1 MEELTLERL
10 LAGINSDDADVRTQ
24 AWLAAGAVGAPAVK
38 PLAALMTDTAPVV
51 ARLAEEVSK
60 LRADKAPKKVV
71 TAKQQELE
79 QPLEVGRAAKRAIW
93 KIVRHVGRPGA
104 DDEKK
109 AVVAE
114 LIELLGPDQTAA
126 VRREAMWM
134 LSEIG
139 GDETVH
145 ALRQYPEILDDKEL
159 REDARCVVERIPGE
173 AALQALRAALDRAP
187 EDFKINIVQSLRARG
202 VDVPG
207 YPCQKLVPTRKTSV
221 KPAGR

>member
-1 MEELTLERL
+1 MEELTLKTL
-10 LAGINSDDADVRTQ
+10 LAGINSDDPDQRTQ

-38 PLAALMTDTAPVV
+38 PLAALMNDTAPEVE
-51 ARLAEEVSK
+51 RLAEEVRK
-60 LRADKAPKKVV
+60 LQADKAPKKVV
-71 TAKQQELE
+71 TAKQKELE

-104 DDEKK
+104 DREKR

-114 LIELLGPDQTAA
+114 LIGLLGPAQPAA

-145 ALRQYPEILDDKEL
+145 ALRQHPEILDDKEL
-159 REDARCVVERIPGE
+159 REDARCAVERIPGE
-173 AALQALRAALDRAP
+173 AALQALKDALDRAP
-187 EDFKINIVQSLRARG
+187 EDFKINIAQSLRARG
-202 VDVPG
+202 VEVPG
-207 YPCQKLVPTRKTSV
+207 LPCQKLVPTRKTSAQPV
-221 KPAGR
+221 SG

>member
-114 LIELLGPDQTAA
+114 LIDLLGPDQTVA